1 MEKDSID
8 SSDAIELSK
17 LYDFIADNYDMIND
31 ILNFDQIIDP
41 HSSLFIKLYSENND
55 LRILY
60 TKYMTV
66 MFFMYKMFIA

>member
-8 SSDAIELSK
+8 SIDDTELSK

-31 ILNFDQIIDP
+31 ILNFDQIIDSR
-41 HSSLFIKLYSENND
+41 SSLFIKLYSENND
-55 LRILY
+55 LRTLY